1 MLPNEI
7 ESFTDYLKTRHY
19 SPHTVANYELD
30 LRLFFALVEKPPAQ
44 VTWRD
49 VDCFLQQ
56 QHRQGLAPTTVNRRI
71 HALKS
76 FYEFLFVTADK
87 DEYAMPIKPSHYV
100 RQGRP
105 LPKKLT
111 TAEVKKLFLAITNE
125 VDKTLFLLMLRCGLR
140 VAEVAALRLSDIDW
154 TERALIVR
162 QGKGRKDRR
171 VYLSN
176 DILSSLE
183 QLLNLR
189 PRAVP
194 EDALF
199 WNQKRIYQSLS
210 IKAIQKKM
218 ERYAKS
224 AGIKVS
230 CHSLRHTFASNLL
243 EEGAE
248 VVYIKEF
255 LGHNSIASSERYA
268 KLSNQR
274 VKQMYLQT
282 IGKVINKTRV

>member
-1 MLPNEI
+1 
-7 ESFTDYLKTRHY
+7 
-19 SPHTVANYELD
+19 
-30 LRLFFALVEKPPAQ
+30 
-44 VTWRD
+44 
-49 VDCFLQQ
+49 
-56 QHRQGLAPTTVNRRI
+56 
-71 HALKS
+71 
-76 FYEFLFVTADK
+76 
-87 DEYAMPIKPSHYV
+87 MPIKPSHYV

-111 TAEVKKLFLAITNE
+111 TAEVKRLFAAITNE
-125 VDKTLFLLMLRCGLR
+125 VDKMLFLLMLRCGLR

-255 LGHNSIASSERYA
+255 LGHRQHHVERKIRQIVESA
-268 KLSNQR
+268 GQADVSANHRQSNQ
-274 VKQMYLQT
+274 
-282 IGKVINKTRV
+282 